1 MEGQEK
7 MLPNKVES
15 LFDVIEI
22 NKPSIVKIDGGVTIR
37 IDSNKNITIEGQN
50 SLSFRCDGDVDFD
63 AEHINLHARKG
74 MTMNVDGEVYMGS
87 SKHIIQQAPRIDLN
101 PYEGIVSGYFGNIK
115 GRVLEFFDAIRF
127 KRKNMICE
135 DIDDESE
142 G

>member
-1 MEGQEK
+1 

>member
-1 MEGQEK
+1 

-50 SLSFRCDGDVDFD
+50 SLSFKCDGDLDFD

-101 PYEGIVSGYFGNIK
+101 PYERTTGYYGNIK
-115 GRVLEFFDAIRF
+115 NNVLTFYKSLIS
-127 KRKNMICE
+127 RKYICE
-135 DIDDESE
+135 EVKDER
-142 G
+142 